1 MWTPGG
7 QLEQGCVRSSFRWAA
22 WMAGGVSSGKKDRV
36 VDRGAV
42 VRLAWDLAEAVRPAL
57 APSARTRVFTAL
69 GAGDTE
75 RAIEMILC
83 EHKGSPHGL
92 DPSLAASVERWI
104 DGRAD
109 EAVRLRLKAR
119 LRSVT
124 CSSHGGGPAVLP
136 LDCQPIAAEVDPM
149 SQWALG

>member
-1 MWTPGG
+1 M
-7 QLEQGCVRSSFRWAA
+7 
-22 WMAGGVSSGKKDRV
+22 GGVDGRRCFLCKKGRV

-42 VRLAWDLAEAVRPAL
+42 VRLAWDLAEAARPAL

-75 RAIEMILC
+75 RAIELILC
-83 EHKGSPHGL
+83 EHKGSPQGL
-92 DPSLAASVERWI
+92 APSLTASVERWI

-124 CSSHGGGPAVLP
+124 CSSHRGGDPAVPP
-136 LDCQPIAAEVDPM
+136 LDSQPITAEVDLK
-149 SQWALG
+149 SHEALG